1 VIQKSRE
8 MEEKKEFHGPLP
20 LVGAG
25 SVDFSTTYLQ
35 PHWADMAEKA
45 GLSCSRWLD
54 SMCVALLVREQGL
67 ASGFK
72 PAIVVAGEFHWTS
85 AAVVAVWTARKKQAT
100 RSLEIDDTVPQ
111 M

>member
-25 SVDFSTTYLQ
+25 SIDFSTTYLQ

-72 PAIVVAGEFHWTS
+72 PAIVVAGERRVRRSRISLDVSGSGSGVDGKKKTS
-85 AAVVAVWTARKKQAT
+85 N
-100 RSLEIDDTVPQ
+100 SLA
-111 M
+111 